1 MREALPPVVRAVR
14 DLGAQP
20 VWLTDPMHGNTF
32 TSSTGHKTRRFDD
45 VVDEVRGFF
54 EVHGA
59 LGTVPGGLHVELSG
73 NDVTE
78 CVGGVV
84 PVLEND
90 LGVRYESPCDP
101 RLNRNQS
108 LELALLV
115 AQMIS
120 DDPTLGGV

>member
-1 MREALPPVVRAVR
+1 M
-14 DLGAQP
+14 
-20 VWLTDPMHGNTF
+20 
-32 TSSTGHKTRRFDD
+32 
-45 VVDEVRGFF
+45 
-54 EVHGA
+54 
-59 LGTVPGGLHVELSG
+59 
-73 NDVTE
+73 
-78 CVGGVV
+78 V

-120 DDPTLGGV
+120 DDPTLGGA